1 MADDEVAKIGVIL
14 ENLNSR
20 FDLVI
25 EAVSAFG
32 SQLQSL
38 RDEIGWQFA
47 EVGKQVRF
55 LSEQIGENRER
66 INVLRSEFTAE
77 MVRLGEALGATRVE
91 VRENFARTR
100 SSLGNEIAARSDE
113 VLATLRSELSSV
125 VAQERAVAATA
136 RRASGKR
143 QPLDAAASANGS
155 LAKLID
161 AELKQTNKTL
171 TALNKK
177 FDRFDDR
184 VSVEVKDHDQRLR
197 KLERPGR
204 R

>member
-1 MADDEVAKIGVIL
+1 
-14 ENLNSR
+14 
-20 FDLVI
+20 
-25 EAVSAFG
+25 
-32 SQLQSL
+32 L
-38 RDEIGWQFA
+38 RDEIGGQFA

-66 INVLRSEFTAE
+66 INMLRSEFTAE

-113 VLATLRSELSSV
+113 VLATLRSELSSA
-125 VAQERAVAATA
+125 VAQERAAVEATA
-136 RRASGKR
+136 RRATGKR
-143 QPLDAAASANGS
+143 QPLDATASSNGS

-184 VSVEVKDHDQRLR
+184 VTVEVKDHDQRLR

>member
-14 ENLNSR
+14 ESLSSR

-25 EAVSAFG
+25 EAVSGYG

-38 RDEIGWQFA
+38 RDEIASQFV

-66 INVLRSEFTAE
+66 INMLRSEFTAE
-77 MVRLGEALGATRVE
+77 MVRLGEALGAARVE
-91 VRENFARTR
+91 ARENFARTR
-100 SSLGNEIAARSDE
+100 SSLANEIAARSDE
-113 VLATLRSELSSV
+113 ILATVRSELSSS
-125 VAQERAVAATA
+125 VASERSAEPSS
-136 RRASGKR
+136 RRAASKR
-143 QPLDAAASANGS
+143 QTLESASSNGS
-155 LAKLID
+155 FAKAVD

-171 TALNKK
+171 TALSKK

-197 KLERPGR
+197 KLERGTR